1 MGPKINI
8 NSDEWVDMIFE
19 GKNQAY
25 GASDLRKHNSGRL
38 LKSFAMAVTLFLV
51 AICTPIFLKYITP
64 KKKISDETVREL
76 STIKLDKPKKEV
88 VIPRA
93 VTAPP
98 PAATQL
104 RSSIKFVPPVI
115 KPDEE
120 VNETEEFATQQEV
133 LSSKAAIGVVTFKG
147 SDDINAPLAKSKE
160 EAEVTSSEITEEAQ
174 EAFIVVEQMP
184 EFPGGTD
191 ELQKY
196 LSNNIRYPVVALEN
210 GVQGRV
216 ICEFVVN
223 SDGKVTN
230 VRIVRGVDPT
240 LDAEALR
247 VINAMPL
254 WKPGKQRGKAVKV
267 RYTLPVNF
275 KLQN

>member
-38 LKSFAMAVTLFLV
+38 LKSFAMAVTLFLI

-196 LSNNIRYPVVALEN
+196 LSNNIRYPVAALEN

>member
-196 LSNNIRYPVVALEN
+196 LSNNIRYPVAALEN

-275 KLQN
+275 KMQN

>member
-1 MGPKINI
+1 MAPKINI
-8 NSDEWVDMIFE
+8 NSEEWVDMVFE

-25 GASDLRKHNSGRL
+25 GAPDLRKSSAKRL
-38 LKSFAMAVTLFLV
+38 LKAFAIAVTLFLLG
-51 AICTPIFLKYITP
+51 ICTPVFLKYITP
-64 KKKISDETVREL
+64 KKKISDESIREL
-76 STIKLDKPKKEV
+76 SMIKLDKPKKSADV
-88 VIPRA
+88 PRA
-93 VTAPP
+93 ITSPP
-98 PAATQL
+98 PAAVQM

-120 VNETEEFATQQEV
+120 VNEKEEFATQQEV
-133 LSSKAAIGVVTFKG
+133 ISSKAAVGVVTYKG
-147 SDDINAPLAKSKE
+147 SEDINAPIPKSTE
-160 EAEVTSSEITEEAQ
+160 EAEASSSQITEEAQ

-184 EFPGGTD
+184 EFPGGTE

-196 LSNNIRYPVVALEN
+196 LNNNIRYPVSALEN

-223 SDGKVTN
+223 SDGRVTN
-230 VRIVRGVDPT
+230 AKVIRGVDAS

-247 VINAMPL
+247 VINNMPP
-254 WKPGKQRGKAVKV
+254 WKPGKQRGKPVKV